1 MQLQR
6 ERYYLGSGFE
16 GPVHHGGKVLLVG
29 ATGSQEAENNCA
41 EDAFFYPVQDPSLG
55 NDSTYFN
62 LDKPFGENSSQVH
75 VEAHPI

>member
-1 MQLQR
+1 MQLQK

-41 EDAFFYPVQDPSLG
+41 EDAFFLPSPG
-55 NDSTYFN
+55 PKSR
-62 LDKPFGENSSQVH
+62 E
-75 VEAHPI
+75 